1 MQRAPTELRGT
12 PGGGAWG
19 GALEIVLEK
28 IDRKHFLVYIKVKE
42 KLFDIEMCV
51 LERFLKLLK
60 LRCLN
65 RKSPFF
71 IST

>member
-1 MQRAPTELRGT
+1 MTTYSSILFYS
-12 PGGGAWG
+12 
-19 GALEIVLEK
+19 IVLEK
-28 IDRKHFLVYIKVKE
+28 RDRKPFLIYIKVKE
-42 KLFDIEMCV
+42 KLFDVEKRV

-60 LRCLN
+60 LKYLN

>member
-1 MQRAPTELRGT
+1 MTTYYSILFYS
-12 PGGGAWG
+12 
-19 GALEIVLEK
+19 IVLEK
-28 IDRKHFLVYIKVKE
+28 RDRKPFLVYIKVKE
-42 KLFDIEMCV
+42 KLFDVEKPV

-60 LRCLN
+60 LKYLN